1 MNYISSS
8 LGSISGMTFERV
20 AGLYEN
26 RTKTSKILFDR
37 AKKVF
42 AGGVNHNIRFFRP
55 YPFFSKRAKGKY
67 LIDVDENKY
76 TDYWMGHWSL
86 ILGHSPRIIVRA
98 LSRQLDFGT
107 LYGTA
112 NSVSLCL
119 GEWIQKLMPSA
130 ENVRF
135 SSTGSE
141 ATMYAV
147 RLARAKTRKR
157 KVAKAIGGW
166 HGFNTTLMHTV
177 NYPFHEEE
185 GSGLLAE
192 ERKFIE
198 SLPFN
203 DLDASIRIL
212 EGSLDDLA
220 CIILEPILAG
230 AGCIPPEPGY
240 LKGLQEFAQRRDII
254 FILDEIV
261 TGFRLSPG
269 GAALRYNL
277 DPDLF
282 TLGKIVGGGMPIG
295 AVCGK
300 KELLEQADFTA
311 QDRKHTKCAIGGGT
325 YSCNPLTMVAGLA
338 TIKYLEK
345 NKNKLYQRINELGD
359 RTRRG
364 LTKIFTEGKIDV
376 QVTGE
381 GSLFLTHFLNDKVRR
396 VKDALDAA
404 TSNQQQLYM
413 YHMALMALHR
423 IFFLPSKMGAISFAH
438 SNSDITSLLQA
449 TQSIVDSGILSS
461 TGWR

>member
-1 MNYISSS
+1 
-8 LGSISGMTFERV
+8 MTFERV
-20 AGLYEN
+20 AAMYGN
-26 RTKTSKILFDR
+26 STKTSKILFDR

-55 YPFFSKRAKGKY
+55 YPFFAKRAKGKY
-67 LIDVDENKY
+67 LIDVDDNKY

-86 ILGHSPRIIVRA
+86 ILGHSPRIIMSA
-98 LSRQLDFGT
+98 LSRQLDSGT

-112 NSVSLCL
+112 NSVSLSL
-119 GEWIQKLMPSA
+119 GELIQKIMPSA

-147 RLARAKTRKR
+147 RIARAKTRKR

-166 HGFNTTLMHTV
+166 HGFNTTLMHSV
-177 NYPFHEEE
+177 NYPFNEDE
-185 GSGLLAE
+185 GLGLVAE
-192 ERKFIE
+192 EREFIE

-261 TGFRLSPG
+261 TGFRLSSG
-269 GAALRYNL
+269 GAASRYN
-277 DPDLF
+277 PDLF
-282 TLGKIVGGGMPIG
+282 TLGKIVGGGMPVG
-295 AVCGK
+295 VVCGR
-300 KELLEQADFTA
+300 KELLTLADFNA
-311 QDRKHTKCAIGGGT
+311 LDRKSSKCAIGGGT
-325 YSCNPLTMVAGLA
+325 YSCNPLTMIAGLT

-345 NKNKLYQRINELGD
+345 NKNILYQRINELGE
-359 RTRRG
+359 RARSG

-396 VKDALDAA
+396 IRDALDVA
-404 TSNQQQLYM
+404 TCDQQQLFK

-438 SNSDITSLLQA
+438 TDSDITRLLRA
-449 TQSIVDSGILSS
+449 TQSIVDSGILS
-461 TGWR
+461 TRR